1 MITVFIIIKKSP
13 MPRHGRW
20 HPRLSG
26 HATRWT
32 APRQAILD
40 LLSQTEKHLSAKDLY
55 TALHKKYPGLGLTT
69 VYRTLDLLVRMG
81 LLNRLSFGTGESRY
95 EFRAGK
101 DKAHHHHL
109 ICIQCGTII
118 DYTDFVDE
126 ELELV
131 KKTEDS
137 LAKKHDFKIMDHNIE
152 FYGLCPDCRDQL

>member
-1 MITVFIIIKKSP
+1 
-13 MPRHGRW
+13 MPRYGRR
-20 HPRLSG
+20 HHRLSG
-26 HATRWT
+26 HGTRWT

-55 TALHKKYPGLGLTT
+55 TTLHKKYPGLGLTT

-81 LLNRLSFGTGESRY
+81 LLNKLSFGTGESRY
-95 EFRAGK
+95 EFRSGK
-101 DKAHHHHL
+101 DEAHHHHL
-109 ICIQCGTII
+109 ICIQCGRII

-137 LAKKHDFKIMDHNIE
+137 LAKKHGFKIMDHNIE
-152 FYGLCPDCRDQL
+152 FYGLCPECRDHL